1 MSVTPPPMP
10 ATPLAAPTA
19 TLTAPVAAPA
29 PLATPAA
36 PGVIGATPV
45 HPVAA
50 AIKAAMEHP
59 GWAKMTPE
67 AKRAQLMGIMKPP
80 ALGGP
85 QGPAALH
92 PVHAAVTGGMDPGI
106 AIQRH
111 VFGDNP

>member
-10 ATPLAAPTA
+10 AMPLAAPTA
-19 TLTAPVAAPA
+19 PLAAPVAAPA

-36 PGVIGATPV
+36 PGVIGATPAS
-45 HPVAA
+45 PVGA

-59 GWAKMTPE
+59 SWAGMTPE
-67 AKRAQLMGIMKPP
+67 AKRAQLMGIMKPAP
-80 ALGGP
+80 LGAP

-92 PVHAAVTGGMDPGI
+92 PVHAAVTGGMDPGL
-106 AIQRH
+106 AIQQH